1 MVQGPAT
8 PIATASQRARYR
20 IGFLVPLLEGIG
32 SVAAAVAPVVSTIA
46 TTVGEVTT
54 IGRVFGGGRPSP
66 SGAATNLATLR
77 GAKYGLVQDLPHTSQ
92 YMALAG
98 DGALEPPA
106 GQRRYDLGYPR
117 GSLPPTNV
125 PYTGFGS
132 GGGRGL
138 GGVSTM
144 SIMPYGDGGAM
155 PIVKSVLKWLRSL
168 AFRFGADIA
177 QGAWQQIQD
186 LVAQGHSETTAMEI
200 IRDDYRSGG
209 QRAPT
214 GKRRR
219 MNPYNRRALRRA
231 IRRVR
236 SARRGLSKIRGLNR
250 PVIHVGRPRRHR
262 RTRGDL
268 PLYAAED
275 ANDYQDELEDLD
287 GIEEEMAYE

>member
-32 SVAAAVAPVVSTIA
+32 SVVATAAPIVSAVSEAATVVSA
-46 TTVGEVTT
+46 AS
-54 IGRVFGGGRPSP
+54 RLFGGSGIQLGTKQPGMTPAGLYLPNLTPSRGLP
-66 SGAATNLATLR
+66 SGIHIL
-77 GAKYGLVQDLPHTSQ
+77 S
-92 YMALAG
+92 AG
-98 DGALEPPA
+98 GQLEPPA
-106 GQRRYDLGYPR
+106 GQRRFDLGYPT
-117 GSLPPTNV
+117 GALPPTNV

-132 GGGRGL
+132 GEGRGL
-138 GGVSTM
+138 RGATTM

-168 AFRFGADIA
+168 AFRFGADVA
-177 QGAWQQIQD
+177 QGAWDQIQQ
-186 LVAQGHSETTAMEI
+186 LVGQGHSETTAMEI

-236 SARRGLSKIRGLNR
+236 SARRG
-250 PVIHVGRPRRHR
+250 
-262 RTRGDL
+262 
-268 PLYAAED
+268 
-275 ANDYQDELEDLD
+275 
-287 GIEEEMAYE
+287 